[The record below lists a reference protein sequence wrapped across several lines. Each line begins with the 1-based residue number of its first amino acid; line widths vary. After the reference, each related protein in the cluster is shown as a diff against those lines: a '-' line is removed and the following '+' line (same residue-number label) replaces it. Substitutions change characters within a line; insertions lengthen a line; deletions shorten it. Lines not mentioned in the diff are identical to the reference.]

1 MKISI
6 TIIILVLG
14 MIYIAK
20 ANEKN
25 FLLIGMDAPDFSLF
39 STENKMVS
47 LSDFR
52 GKNIVLYFFP
62 KSDTPGWKKQACGF
76 RDIYDQYKNNNIV
89 VIGVSYDAPSSLL
102 KFKNKHKLPFY
113 LLSDKDK
120 IVSKLYGANGFFF
133 PQRMTFY
140 IGKNGKIY
148 NIYKKINLNTH
159 ATEILK
165 SIIDNKKK
173 PKKSY

>member
-1 MKISI
+1 M
-6 TIIILVLG
+6 
-14 MIYIAK
+14 
-20 ANEKN
+20 
-25 FLLIGMDAPDFSLF
+25 
-39 STENKMVS
+39 
-47 LSDFR
+47 
-52 GKNIVLYFFP
+52 
-62 KSDTPGWKKQACGF
+62 
-76 RDIYDQYKNNNIV
+76 
-89 VIGVSYDAPSSLL
+89 L

-133 PQRMTFY
+133 PKRMTFY
-140 IGKNGKIY
+140 IGENGKIY

-159 ATEILK
+159 ATEILN